1 MFQTHAAHLSKSSI
15 VSACNRLVMIVFL
28 LSGSLFITSAI
39 FLLAAPALL
48 AQTGRFIPMPPV
60 FASGGIPRQV
70 DPGGYK

>member
-48 AQTGRFIPMPPV
+48 AQTGRFIPMPP
-60 FASGGIPRQV
+60 ASAEWRYPTASR
-70 DPGGYK
+70 PGGYK